1 MLWSNQILVFLC
13 LLQADWAAVSRLHAS
28 LVQQQPSSFAVWFW
42 AVAQITGGLNNKA
55 PTPGWKEEKGINWL
69 VDLSLLVDDVAFH
82 ESSCLALWMN
92 AQQTSTYIWNWTK
105 KSFVCPTSPSIS
117 APLLFLKVPL
127 ICVQLATWRDWTLKK
142 LDQLALLALIGS

>member
-28 LVQQQPSSFAVWFW
+28 LVQQQPSSFAVRFW

-92 AQQTSTYIWNWTK
+92 AQQTGISEIEL
-105 KSFVCPTSPSIS
+105 KSHLFVPPPPSIS
-117 APLLFLKVPL
+117 AQLLFLEVPL
-127 ICVQLATWRDWTLKK
+127 ICVQLATWQDWTPKK
-142 LDQLALLALIGS
+142 LDQLALLALIWS